1 MTLISS
7 SGWRSQWMKGSC
19 SMSRNS
25 IPEVASSSGRKNF
38 QPQRMRYGRDEV
50 TAFGSTGHPA
60 PLHSFTFKNEDVRLN
75 STWPLNSHGQ
85 SLFIWRKLDML
96 CVGHLAISLLRELES
111 AGIQAA
117 RRRHGA
123 RWRVRILC
131 RVVLAVKLH
140 IFRGVLCLI
149 DEGKAVA
156 LIGLDLEFG
165 MAGLFAGALP
175 WSGEGRG
182 SSNGCVDVMDGET
195 GAVGRVAG
203 EVIAKGVSVR
213 GERPDGGDLHTAVFL
228 ADDSP
233 DMSSFCSYREGG
245 SLETG
250 LIGAVGNNEFR
261 AAAKVESVAVGSRGI
276 DLHLVVHRA
285 FFRVELP
292 LADEGTV
299 HSVKPSGCD
308 GDNKQ

>member
-1 MTLISS
+1 ML
-7 SGWRSQWMKGSC
+7 R
-19 SMSRNS
+19 
-25 IPEVASSSGRKNF
+25 V
-38 QPQRMRYGRDEV
+38 D
-50 TAFGSTGHPA
+50 HP
-60 PLHSFTFKNEDVRLN
+60 
-75 STWPLNSHGQ
+75 
-85 SLFIWRKLDML
+85 
-96 CVGHLAISLLRELES
+96 AISLLRELES
-111 AGIQAA
+111 AGIYAA

-123 RWRVRILC
+123 RRRVRIRH

-149 DEGKAVA
+149 DEGKAAV
-156 LIGLDLEFG
+156 LIGLHLDFDP
-165 MAGLFAGALP
+165 AGLFADAIPGSSKA
-175 WSGEGRG
+175 RG
-182 SSNGCVDVMDGET
+182 SSNGCVDVMDSET

-203 EVIAKGVSVR
+203 EVVAQRVAVGRK
-213 GERPDGGDLHTAVFL
+213 RPDGGDLHTAVFL
-228 ADDSP
+228 ADDFP
-233 DMSSFCSYREGG
+233 DMRSFWSYSEGG
-245 SLETG
+245 SLEAG

>member
-60 PLHSFTFKNEDVRLN
+60 PLHSFAFKNEDVRLN
-75 STWPLNSHGQ
+75 SACPLNSHGQ
-85 SLFIWRKLDML
+85 SPAVWRKLDML

-149 DEGKAVA
+149 DEGKAAA
-156 LIGLDLEFG
+156 LIGLHLDFDP
-165 MAGLFAGALP
+165 AGLFAGAIP
-175 WSGEGRG
+175 RSSKARG
-182 SSNGCVDVMDGET
+182 SSEGCVDVMDSET
-195 GAVGRVAG
+195 GAVRRVAR
-203 EVIAKGVSVR
+203 EVVAQRVAVR
-213 GERPDGGDLHTAVFL
+213 RKRPDGGDLHTAVLL

-233 DMSSFCSYREGG
+233 DTRSFRSYSEGG
-245 SLETG
+245 SLE
-250 LIGAVGNNEFR
+250 
-261 AAAKVESVAVGSRGI
+261 
-276 DLHLVVHRA
+276 
-285 FFRVELP
+285 
-292 LADEGTV
+292 
-299 HSVKPSGCD
+299 
-308 GDNKQ
+308 